1 LLNHKEFKIGN
12 LENEYDL
19 SKLRW
24 TLDQKEDYKFLCE
37 IIRRVKKRPILMND
51 VLTVL
56 SCEPQLS
63 KINSHIDPD
72 EGLKK
77 SKKDDEEFSKEPRLK
92 NNV

>member
-1 LLNHKEFKIGN
+1 M
-12 LENEYDL
+12 L

-24 TLDQKEDYKFLCE
+24 TLDQEEDFEFLCQ

-77 SKKDDEEFSKEPRLK
+77 SKKEDEEFKKEQRFK
-92 NNV
+92 K

>member
-1 LLNHKEFKIGN
+1 MIKIFFN
-12 LENEYDL
+12 NFCTFVANML

-24 TLDQKEDYKFLCE
+24 TLDQKEDFEFLCQ

-56 SCEPQLS
+56 SSEPQLS

-77 SKKDDEEFSKEPRLK
+77 SKKEDEEFKKEQGFK
-92 NNV
+92 K

>member
-1 LLNHKEFKIGN
+1 
-12 LENEYDL
+12 
-19 SKLRW
+19 
-24 TLDQKEDYKFLCE
+24 
-37 IIRRVKKRPILMND
+37 MND

-77 SKKDDEEFSKEPRLK
+77 SKKEDEEFKKEQRFK
-92 NNV
+92 K